1 MILFLIDLDSSKLNL
16 SSFSLNLTGVKD
28 TCWILALHMSLEK
41 SSLKPVSRFNLQ
53 ELNQLLGDDADSK
66 LSDKARDFK
75 QLFQAFQGTQASL
88 PPPTLSAVQTSFIMS
103 QAGGLPQGLPEFA
116 TQHLAGVNPSMTL
129 VNSSSEKKMCTNC
142 SDCAKSIKKMEE
154 KLMNKIDEC
163 QRIQNEKLD
172 KILLLLEKQ
181 DKNKD

>member
-1 MILFLIDLDSSKLNL
+1 
-16 SSFSLNLTGVKD
+16 
-28 TCWILALHMSLEK
+28 MSLEK

-53 ELNQLLGDDADSK
+53 ELNQLLGDDAESK

-88 PPPTLSAVQTSFIMS
+88 PPQTLSALQTSFLMS
-103 QAGGLPQGLPEFA
+103 QAGGLPQGLPA
-116 TQHLAGVNPSMTL
+116 LAMQHLAGVNQSTL
-129 VNSSSEKKMCTNC
+129 VNSSSEKKTCTNC
-142 SDCAKSIKKMEE
+142 SDCARCIEKMEE

-163 QRIQNEKLD
+163 QRIQYEKLD

>member
-1 MILFLIDLDSSKLNL
+1 
-16 SSFSLNLTGVKD
+16 
-28 TCWILALHMSLEK
+28 
-41 SSLKPVSRFNLQ
+41 
-53 ELNQLLGDDADSK
+53 
-66 LSDKARDFK
+66 
-75 QLFQAFQGTQASL
+75 
-88 PPPTLSAVQTSFIMS
+88 MS